1 MLHKFWD
8 KYLCNSPLDSGQKK
22 WYNGM
27 LMRIRP
33 SASEYRPAPCPING
47 TVPKMGQVIEV
58 SAKWDIRRTHKKGV
72 PLKGHHILLSN
83 LYDNLDRLFLTYKS
97 IISNKFAYL
106 PLNPFFSVAILIS

>member
-8 KYLCNSPLDSGQKK
+8 KYLCNLPLDSGQKK

-33 SASEYRPAPCPING
+33 SASENRPAPCPING

-58 SAKWDIRRTHKKGV
+58 SQKWDNPKNGTHATRTKKV
-72 PLKGHHILLSN
+72 SH
-83 LYDNLDRLFLTYKS
+83 
-97 IISNKFAYL
+97 
-106 PLNPFFSVAILIS
+106 